1 MSYYRYGG
9 ILVNES
15 TGNSIVADVP
25 LKNLFNPSVGEV
37 GFIEPSTGVV
47 NPAQAQCYTT
57 DFIPVEVGK
66 TVAIGFIHK
75 YVWNPTIIS
84 DFREYGRYTFFK
96 ADKKTVVNG
105 GDFGYSETMHGVV
118 VPSGASYIRASWATY
133 GGSLYFYPV
142 TDTWKCFV
150 TCGDTL
156 PTNPVPYKYNN
167 SNVVELD
174 SLPLFGKTLLVFG
187 DSYSDSW
194 GGHSWDA
201 REITQADQGG
211 TVENNVAWSGKL
223 FWSKVCSEF
232 GLTIDNRA
240 TGGSNLPYGSSSYET
255 YNGMDK
261 IKNLVTEVRDGAEP
275 PKFLVLQY
283 GTNCWESQVG
293 TVNDSPSESAS
304 TYPSAIKWAIDT
316 IKSEMPNTKIG
327 VLLPLTCNN
336 NPHRFNA
343 HDVLLEVMQTEV
355 YKDVPFVD
363 MAEVSG
369 LVLADLPDGVHPASE
384 KANKT
389 YANWC
394 RVLLMKMIM

>member
-223 FWSKVCSEF
+223 FGQKFV
-232 GLTIDNRA
+232 L
-240 TGGSNLPYGSSSYET
+240 
-255 YNGMDK
+255 
-261 IKNLVTEVRDGAEP
+261 NLVLPSITEQQA
-275 PKFLVLQY
+275 VLIFHMVHLPMKHI
-283 GTNCWESQVG
+283 TEWIRLKILSQRSETEQNHLNSLYYSMELTVG
-293 TVNDSPSESAS
+293 N
-304 TYPSAIKWAIDT
+304 
-316 IKSEMPNTKIG
+316 
-327 VLLPLTCNN
+327 
-336 NPHRFNA
+336 HR
-343 HDVLLEVMQTEV
+343 LEQ
-355 YKDVPFVD
+355 
-363 MAEVSG
+363 
-369 LVLADLPDGVHPASE
+369 
-384 KANKT
+384 
-389 YANWC
+389 
-394 RVLLMKMIM
+394 